1 MFQNNMNNPI
11 GNNISFFEEI
21 EQLGKGQFGEVHK
34 MKSKINNQIYA
45 VKFIKIPV
53 DQNENIQ
60 YENIKIFREKVIQ
73 SNISHP
79 NIVKVYN
86 TFSDNQYHYLVSE
99 YVEGTNL
106 ESFVKIVK
114 SQGGRIPQELI
125 IKIFKQILNGIIY

>member
-1 MFQNNMNNPI
+1 MFQNDMNNPI

-21 EQLGKGQFGEVHK
+21 DQLGKDKFGEVHK

-60 YENIKIFREKVIQ
+60 YENIKIFREKIIQ

-86 TFSDNQYHYLVSE
+86 TFSDNQYHFLCQNVLK
-99 YVEGTNL
+99 G
-106 ESFVKIVK
+106 
-114 SQGGRIPQELI
+114 
-125 IKIFKQILNGIIY
+125 QI